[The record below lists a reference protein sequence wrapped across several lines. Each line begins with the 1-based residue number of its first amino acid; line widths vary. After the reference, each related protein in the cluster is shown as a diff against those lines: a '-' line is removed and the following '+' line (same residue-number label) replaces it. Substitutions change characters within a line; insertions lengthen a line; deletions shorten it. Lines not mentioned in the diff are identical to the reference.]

1 MDKNE
6 TTPVDL
12 IAELKE
18 WGKSNPDRY
27 MLCIVGEGTPL
38 EEGYSSGVV
47 QCGGEANAICT
58 LVLAAIERPGIRE
71 VLLRAAEL
79 VLQFQDE
86 HPEYIK
92 TKTTE
97 QPN

>member
-1 MDKNE
+1 MGKGR
-6 TTPVDL
+6 P
-12 IAELKE
+12 LKR
-18 WGKSNPDRY
+18 G
-27 MLCIVGEGTPL
+27 IPL
-38 EEGYSSGVV
+38 ELFSG
-47 QCGGEANAICT
+47 GGEANAICT
-58 LVLAAIERPGIRE
+58 LALAAIERPGIRE